1 LSLDLINEDASD
13 VCPRGC
19 VREVGSVGSGVAGG
33 FVAVSNSSST
43 TTTMEVLDRLD
54 LTLDYKI
61 ILLSLRS
68 SLMGLFTMTSLGW
81 SAQESNNL
89 CKLIWVMSI
98 GKGQWMRSSRL
109 FKGTRL
115 GTLCPA
121 HCAQNVIDCK

>member
-68 SLMGLFTMTSLGW
+68 SLMGLFAMTSLGW

-98 GKGQWMRSSRL
+98 GKGQWMKSSRL

-115 GTLCPA
+115 GTLRPT